1 MICSCSGM
9 PGSNF
14 HDEVD
19 VFVVVCDLV
28 IYKKYVFGLSDDQNM
43 FLIYI
48 WCLSMVPGSEPPI
61 SLEFPEL

>member
-1 MICSCSGM
+1 M

-48 WCLSMVPGSEPPI
+48 WSSSAVLVSQPPT
-61 SLEFPEL
+61 SLEFSKY